1 MTLQEIIKA
10 VRDELLEP
18 TPGFWSDEEITRL
31 INEAN
36 NELTEKA
43 KVEAAPYTF
52 TTTANTSNYSLPSD
66 LYQIKL
72 IKINDNKIYPASI
85 DVLNS
90 SVIGFPIYYVVFNNQ
105 LYFYPIPDDTY
116 TVRLYYYKK
125 ANQLVNTTDVPV
137 LPERYHYLLKL
148 YAISQA
154 KRKADDPA
162 YIVYYND
169 YLSGKNDMI
178 QNSKIYQI
186 DRFKVVLDD
195 DWR

>member
-18 TPGFWSDEEITRL
+18 TPGFWSDEEITRW

>member
-10 VRDELLEP
+10 VRNELLEP
-18 TPGFWSDEEITRL
+18 TPGFWSDEEITRW

-72 IKINDNKIYPASI
+72 IKINDNKIYPASV

-162 YIVYYND
+162 YTIYYND